1 MASDTGKTNAP
12 WQTIPEMI
20 DDAITRFADL
30 EALVDGD
37 VRLTFA
43 QLGERLDESARA
55 HIARDINVGDRFA
68 VWAPNMWEWPIVAL
82 GGHRAGGVLVPIN
95 TRFKGREAAYIL
107 AKSRARILFTVT
119 DFL

>member
-1 MASDTGKTNAP
+1 
-12 WQTIPEMI
+12 
-20 DDAITRFADL
+20 
-30 EALVDGD
+30 
-37 VRLTFA
+37 
-43 QLGERLDESARA
+43 
-55 HIARDINVGDRFA
+55 INVGDRFA

-119 DFL
+119 DFLDTDYVSLLRATGEELPELEQIVVLRGRVPEGCVSLADFLARA